1 MRARLIALALITL
14 TVGCGPSTNPSQE
27 GPSDRGTIETLWKRS
42 GESAALVPGTSDYS
56 PGDVRVSFLVVNSK
70 ARLIAP
76 PRADV
81 WIARAMKSRP
91 FMHTTARL
99 ERVGVPGIPERGAP
113 NLIYVVH
120 VRAPKPGTYY
130 LLARPRGPV
139 RIGGIGSLL
148 VKDHS
153 SSPEVGEHAPASR
166 TPTLVSARG
175 NLARLTTRV
184 PPDRALLRYSVA
196 DSLAAHAPFV
206 VTFATPRWCQSRLCG
221 PVVDVVDYVRRRSAR
236 TAPVRFI
243 HVEVYKG
250 NNPRNGR
257 NQWMR
262 QWQLPT
268 EPWTFLV
275 GRDGRIKAK
284 FEAAVSARE
293 LESALNRY
301 LR

>member
-1 MRARLIALALITL
+1 M
-14 TVGCGPSTNPSQE
+14 
-27 GPSDRGTIETLWKRS
+27 
-42 GESAALVPGTSDYS
+42 
-56 PGDVRVSFLVVNSK
+56 SFLVVNSQ
-70 ARLIAP
+70 ARVIAP

-91 FMHTTARL
+91 YMRTTARL
-99 ERVGVPGIPERGAP
+99 ERVGVPGVPETGAP
-113 NLIYVVH
+113 NVIYVAHLRV
-120 VRAPKPGTYY
+120 PKPGTYY
-130 LLARPRGPV
+130 LLARPRGRV
-139 RIGGIGSLL
+139 KIGGIGSLL

-153 SSPEVGEHAPASR
+153 SSPEVGEEAPASR
-166 TPTLVSARG
+166 TPTLASAHG

-221 PVVDVVDYVRRRSAR
+221 PVVDVVDYVRRRFAH
-236 TAPVRFI
+236 TVPVRFI

-250 NNPRNGR
+250 NNPRNGWNR
-257 NQWMR
+257 WMR
-262 QWQLPT
+262 QWHLPT

-293 LESALNRY
+293 LASAVSRY
-301 LR
+301 VR